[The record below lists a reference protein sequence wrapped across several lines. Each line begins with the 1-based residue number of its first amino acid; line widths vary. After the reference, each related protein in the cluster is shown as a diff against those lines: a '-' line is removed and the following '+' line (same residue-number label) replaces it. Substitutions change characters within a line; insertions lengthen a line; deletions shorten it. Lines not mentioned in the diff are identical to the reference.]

1 MGKNT
6 APPRAEI
13 NVSVFSGTYYALYMF
28 IFLLAELVIQ
38 DRAAAVAGAE
48 TVVPAYCVG
57 LIATAAGYLLL
68 PLSRALVRSDAARRA
83 MLVCAGAIFLFSFG
97 LIVFVGHPFFFML
110 LAAVAMLAIG
120 YVGAFAHYA
129 VSVDMNG
136 SPYLGITVGCAIC
149 AAVLIQ
155 YLVQNYTGTAP
166 ALMASIAAALALSLW
181 MPLKGQND
189 ECRSLRPV
197 AKESLKAANDK
208 LTCVIAAC
216 LMSAAM
222 GISDAIVTDFSAR
235 GDVTLSAYP
244 RLFYAVSLVMAGF
257 IADIKDR
264 RCLPIATVCV
274 LLFSVIVTSFLEGS
288 FGFVIS
294 LATLYFL
301 GGFVILYITLAFIE
315 MAPRTAAP
323 ALWAGMGRVV
333 RSLTIGFIA
342 VPGVKLFQHAGH
354 QLLTIISISLSLA
367 VLLLFYATG
376 KLNNPIGRKK
386 SPAGGTAASFARRY
400 GLSGRENEIAEL
412 VIMSD
417 DSINELA
424 EQMAIS
430 GRAFQRSLTAIYEK
444 TGTKSRL
451 GLVRLYYECLAEEE
465 AARESDT
472 TA

>member
-1 MGKNT
+1 MNKSI

-38 DRAAAVAGAE
+38 DRAAAAVGAE
-48 TVVPAYCVG
+48 AVVPAYCVG

-68 PLSRALVRSDAARRA
+68 PLSRALVRGEAARRA

-97 LIVFVGHPFFFML
+97 LIVFVGSPFFFML

-120 YVGAFAHYA
+120 YVGAFVHYA
-129 VSVDMNG
+129 AAVDMDG
-136 SPYLGITVGCAIC
+136 SPHLGITVGGAVC

-155 YLVQNYTGTAP
+155 YLVQNYTKTAP
-166 ALMASIAAALALSLW
+166 ALMASAAAALALSLW
-181 MPLKGQND
+181 MPLKGQKD
-189 ECRSLRPV
+189 ERRPLRPG
-197 AKESLKAANDK
+197 AEESPKTANDK

-216 LMSAAM
+216 LMSAAI

-264 RCLPIATVCV
+264 RCLPIATACV

-301 GGFVILYITLAFIE
+301 GGFVILYITLAFME

-323 ALWAGMGRVV
+323 PLWAGMGRVV

-342 VPGVKLFQHAGH
+342 VPGVKLFQYAGH
-354 QLLTIISISLSLA
+354 HLLTIINICLSLA
-367 VLLLFYATG
+367 VLLLFYAAG
-376 KLNNPIGRKK
+376 KLNNSSGEK
-386 SPAGGTAASFARRY
+386 SPAGGTAASFAGRY

-451 GLVRLYYECLAEEE
+451 GLLRLYYECLAEEE